1 MNNKAGATCEFQG
14 PKVTNVMV
22 SEGFLYKDKHGSCA
36 FSAFFFF
43 YLYWMWSNFHIN
55 VTNICDAMIGPHR
68 SSNLAPLLLNPIKIN
83 GN

>member
-43 YLYWMWSNFHIN
+43 FTSTECG
-55 VTNICDAMIGPHR
+55 VTFTLM
-68 SSNLAPLLLNPIKIN
+68 
-83 GN
+83 